1 MRLAGI
7 VSRPPLRP
15 SADGEK
21 LPWDE
26 PAFSVRMLAEH
37 LSQAHDRA
45 SRRIEVIDRQVE
57 WLQRVVMQGRASRVL
72 DLCCGPGFYCSRLA
86 RFGHTCAGIDFAP
99 AAIEH
104 ARTEAERGG
113 LECEYRLQDVRAGGY
128 GDGFGLVTLL
138 SGELNVF
145 TPAAARGIVLAA
157 REALL
162 PEGALVLEVHT
173 EDYVRK
179 VGEGAPRWSAQKR
192 GLFSDSPHLLLRER
206 AWIPESRTS
215 VERFLVIDAATAAVE
230 CHSITTQ
237 AYSESEYDSILREAG
252 YSKIQMVASLQGD
265 DGHAEDGLF
274 VLVARP

>member
-1 MRLAGI
+1 
-7 VSRPPLRP
+7 
-15 SADGEK
+15 
-21 LPWDE
+21 
-26 PAFSVRMLAEH
+26 
-37 LSQAHDRA
+37 
-45 SRRIEVIDRQVE
+45 
-57 WLQRVVMQGRASRVL
+57 
-72 DLCCGPGFYCSRLA
+72 
-86 RFGHTCAGIDFAP
+86 
-99 AAIEH
+99 
-104 ARTEAERGG
+104 
-113 LECEYRLQDVRAGGY
+113 VRAGGY

-162 PEGALVLEVHT
+162 PEGAFVLEVHT

-179 VGEGAPRWSAQKR
+179 LGEGAPQWSAQKR
-192 GLFSDSPHLLLRER
+192 GLFWDSPHLLLRER
-206 AWIPESRTS
+206 AWIPESRAS

-237 AYSESEYDSILREAG
+237 AYSESEYDSILGEAG
-252 YSKIQMVASLQGD
+252 YSKTQMVASLQGD